1 MAFYTPA
8 LQHISS
14 QVWKV
19 LGNVKKEF
27 KNFGGLLEKAQKNIQ
42 TGMGQLDDVVGTRT
56 MAINWEF
63 RNVKNLTAVEMKP
76 TTEITVE
83 LGDIELKIEE

>member
-1 MAFYTPA
+1 
-8 LQHISS
+8 
-14 QVWKV
+14 
-19 LGNVKKEF
+19 
-27 KNFGGLLEKAQKNIQ
+27 
-42 TGMGQLDDVVGTRT
+42 MGQLDDVVGTRT